1 MLRLKTLP
9 FIPLILFLS
18 VSALGQ
24 QSPNF
29 KYKSLE
35 LYGVIQQGAM
45 VQGKV
50 SQARKL
56 TVLEKEI
63 YLDDDGYFVF
73 GLGRDA
79 AKDVLMQ
86 VEWENGNQEEIRI
99 PVAQRSYNL
108 QRIEGV
114 DDKYVRELDPETLK
128 RVRAEAAQ
136 VWQARQHLRI
146 AADFKEKFRW
156 PAEGPITGVYGSQRI
171 YNGVPKRPHY
181 GLDIAGPV
189 GTPIYAP
196 ASGVVRL
203 THNDM
208 YYSGGTL
215 VIDHGQGISSTF
227 IHLSKILV
235 AENQSVK
242 AGDLIAEMGASG
254 RVTGPHLDWRMNWYD
269 QRLDPQLLLP
279 EKVDKAAQK

>member
-1 MLRLKTLP
+1 
-9 FIPLILFLS
+9 
-18 VSALGQ
+18 
-24 QSPNF
+24 
-29 KYKSLE
+29 
-35 LYGVIQQGAM
+35 M